1 VVCGYNPCYN
11 NNPDS
16 STSYQQQ
23 LQFFVTRKKDLTCPR
38 TKFWEDLITQLRQ
51 WRDDGDRLI
60 VCLDSNKDIY
70 KKSLGKALT
79 DIDGLAMKEVVGE
92 FTQKPVGMTFFR
104 GSKPIDGVWAT
115 LDITVCNAAIMPAD
129 YGIEDHGLFVIN
141 FASQDI
147 IGDLAP
153 KVVRPASRRLN
164 TKIPWV
170 AEKNAELLEQKIA
183 KHRLIERL
191 GRANSKSRSKRSLTW
206 SLNQLDKE
214 LGQYMRY
221 VEKSAA
227 KSNLDVFPSLQNRLS
242 GYAEHRCIGLFSNS
256 TQAASG
262 T

>member
-1 VVCGYNPCYN
+1 
-11 NNPDS
+11 
-16 STSYQQQ
+16 
-23 LQFFVTRKKDLTCPR
+23 
-38 TKFWEDLITQLRQ
+38 
-51 WRDDGDRLI
+51 
-60 VCLDSNKDIY
+60 
-70 KKSLGKALT
+70 
-79 DIDGLAMKEVVGE
+79 MKEVVGE

-115 LDITVCNAAIMPAD
+115 SDITVCNAAIMPAG
-129 YGIEDHGLFVIN
+129 YRIGDHQLFVIN

-164 TKIPWV
+164 TKIPWA
-170 AEKNAELLEQKIA
+170 AEKYAELLEQKNA
-183 KHRLIERL
+183 KHRVIERL
-191 GRANSKSRSKRSLTW
+191 GRANSKSRSKRSFTR

-221 VEKSAA
+221 AEKSAA
-227 KSNLDVFPSLQNRLS
+227 KSNLDIFPSLQNRLS